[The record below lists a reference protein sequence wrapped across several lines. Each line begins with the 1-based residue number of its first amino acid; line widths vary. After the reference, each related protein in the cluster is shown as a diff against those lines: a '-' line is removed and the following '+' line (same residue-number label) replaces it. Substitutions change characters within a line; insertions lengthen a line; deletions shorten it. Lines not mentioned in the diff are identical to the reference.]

1 MPGRKKIWDVMV
13 VGDFFMD
20 VVMSGFYSFP
30 RLGEEGFA
38 QTLKQEIGGG
48 AAITSCGLARLGM
61 NVGVMGV
68 VGQEDGMWLAKRL
81 IAAGVNAS
89 ALEHHPN
96 EPSGVTVSV
105 STAEDRAFYTYY
117 GANEHLP
124 MLLRNPDARANMAE
138 ARHVHFACGPDPVLD
153 AELFPMLSARG
164 CQISIDVGWY
174 EYWLSD
180 PRSIEMLGGSDLF
193 FPNEREA
200 ERMTG
205 ESDPYQMLRWLE
217 HKGVRR
223 VALKLGEKG
232 ALLLW
237 KGEVYRCPP
246 HPVKAVDTTGAGDCF
261 DAGFIHG
268 WLCGE
273 SPERCLRIAAICGAL
288 STRGL
293 GGISGFPSQDELH
306 QALKTMSHE

>member
-1 MPGRKKIWDVMV
+1 MV

-20 VVMSGFYSFP
+20 VVMSGFRSFP
-30 RLGEEGFA
+30 RLGEEAFA
-38 QTLKQEIGGG
+38 QRLRQEIGGG

-61 NVGVMGV
+61 NVAVLGV
-68 VGQEDGMWLAKRL
+68 VGQEDGIWLVKRMM
-81 IAAGVNAS
+81 AAGVNAS

-105 STAEDRAFYTYY
+105 STAKDRAFYTYY

-124 MLLRNPDARANMAE
+124 LLLQDPDAHRTMAQ
-138 ARHVHFACGPDPVLD
+138 ARHVHFACGPDPGLN
-153 AELFPMLSARG
+153 AGLFAQLRDSGSRV
-164 CQISIDVGWY
+164 SIDVGWY

-180 PRSIEMLGGSDLF
+180 PQSLTMLREADMF

-205 ESDPYQMLRWLE
+205 QSEPERMLQWFQK
-217 HKGVRR
+217 HGVRR

-232 ALLLW
+232 AMLLCDDDI
-237 KGEVYRCPP
+237 YQTPP
-246 HPVKAVDTTGAGDCF
+246 FTVKAIDTTGAGDCF
-261 DAGFIHG
+261 DAGFIYA
-268 WLCGE
+268 WLRGYQ
-273 SPERCLRIAAICGAL
+273 PEECLRIASICGAL

-293 GGISGFPSQDELH
+293 GGIETFPDKEELEG
-306 QALKTMSHE
+306 ALEEVHS

>member
-1 MPGRKKIWDVMV
+1 MAPRKKIWDVMV

-61 NVGVMGV
+61 NICVLGV

-105 STAEDRAFYTYY
+105 STSEDRAFFTYY

-124 MLLRNPDARANMAE
+124 MLLRNPDALANMAQ

-153 AELFPMLSARG
+153 RNLFSELRALG
-164 CQISIDVGWY
+164 CQVSVDVGWH
-174 EYWLSD
+174 EYWLSE
-180 PRSIEMLGGSDLF
+180 PRSVDLVRDSDMF

-205 ESDPYQMLRWLE
+205 QSDPLAMLKWLKR
-217 HKGVRR
+217 KGVRG
-223 VALKLGEKG
+223 VALKLGDKG
-232 ALLLW
+232 AALLW
-237 KGEVYRCPP
+237 NGEIFRCPP
-246 HPVKAVDTTGAGDCF
+246 YPVKAVDTTGAGDCF

-273 SPERCLRIAAICGAL
+273 SPERCLNIAAICGSL
-288 STRGL
+288 STRAL
-293 GGISGFPSQDELH
+293 GGISGFPSQEELH
-306 QALKTMSHE
+306 DALHTIPA